1 MFSDS
6 EAEDKIRCK
15 SLTSYDVVVLFDIFD
30 FNEMLTLSTLDL
42 EFAIQS
48 LVMSTSKIFNIGA
61 DLNEEEIF
69 DLVHESFNEGIRL
82 NLAMVLRWCSCN
94 SVVFQFFEV
103 FRMIGA
109 QHVRIRSLTHNQTQ
123 TYQDFLNKQTQIQE
137 EN

>member
-1 MFSDS
+1 
-6 EAEDKIRCK
+6 
-15 SLTSYDVVVLFDIFD
+15 
-30 FNEMLTLSTLDL
+30 
-42 EFAIQS
+42 
-48 LVMSTSKIFNIGA
+48 MSTSKIFNIGA